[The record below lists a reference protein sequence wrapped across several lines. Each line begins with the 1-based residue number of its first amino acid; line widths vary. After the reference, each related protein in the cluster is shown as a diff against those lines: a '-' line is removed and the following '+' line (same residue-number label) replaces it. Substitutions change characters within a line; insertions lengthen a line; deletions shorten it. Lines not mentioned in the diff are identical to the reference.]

1 MNTILEEQIIRGGE
15 VMKESTKSEKAA
27 SIFVFIFFIVVAILL
42 VILSRVSH
50 KFNGTP
56 EIIKK
61 ATCTEEGLVKYH
73 CTKIGCDYTREEKVE
88 PLGHDYDDGT
98 VIVESA
104 CKTDGKIEYV
114 CKTCNYKK
122 DEVIPA
128 GHKFDEEVVR
138 EATCTV
144 NGRILKVCSVCGYEE
159 TEEIPKSHNFVNKT
173 CTECKAYKADEI
185 KADIWYKSKDI
196 PYFKCK
202 NGVIVSA
209 TATSNGVSALYY
221 PVCRECHIC
230 HGNLGFGAPTYNYNY
245 VEFYVCPDCGA
256 TTEIVLALSK

>member
-1 MNTILEEQIIRGGE
+1 
-15 VMKESTKSEKAA
+15 MKESTKSEKAA

-73 CTKIGCDYTREEKVE
+73 CTKIGCDYTREEKVK

-128 GHKFDEEVVR
+128 GHKFDEKVVR

-173 CTECKAYKADEI
+173 CTECKAYKADEV
-185 KADIWYKSKDI
+185 KADNWYHYTDL
-196 PYFKCK
+196 PYLNCK
-202 NGVIVSA
+202 NCIITNAVATSRAVIVS
-209 TATSNGVSALYY
+209 YY
-221 PVCRECHIC
+221 PVCRECHIAS
-230 HGNLGFGAPTYNYNY
+230 GLLDLGAPEYNYN
-245 VEFYVCPDCGA
+245 VAKFYVCPDCGA
-256 TTEIVLALSK
+256 TTQVVLALSK